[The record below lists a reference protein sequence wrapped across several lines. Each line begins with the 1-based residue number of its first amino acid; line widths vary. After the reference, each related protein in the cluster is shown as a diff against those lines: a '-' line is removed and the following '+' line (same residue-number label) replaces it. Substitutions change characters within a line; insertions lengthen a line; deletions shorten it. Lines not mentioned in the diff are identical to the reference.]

1 MAELVA
7 EFASVVEGRDVGGD
21 GSSGAS
27 AARVYKQLAKQRSDN
42 ATAGAL
48 FGAEGAQQRV
58 EGKWWQSESDTWDLL
73 ARLYE
78 QRQQRRDST
87 MDESMDAN
95 VDDDATLT
103 DFVRAQELLER
114 DGQLAEYVEVRR
126 WLEDTAREFQPVETR
141 KGYLFYT
148 RRSIRNQDTADSNAM
163 SDTNTQLV
171 TDIDPDASS
180 RQRRDIAL
188 EDHEYSTSL
197 LRTLFEYVRRGRVSD
212 AMSLCVESDEPWR
225 AASIKGGLFWRD
237 PRLEDEQ
244 STESVGGNINRNLWK
259 HACAALAHDT
269 GNDSYERALY
279 AALSGRVDEVLAVC
293 VTWDDFVWAHVN
305 AVIEMRMDQGL
316 RGACV
321 YEQAPATSFAHVQS
335 RRTCAADMTQVFDI
349 VESLDARVQSE
360 ARDPLRRLQRALATD
375 TFAEYVAQFAQAL
388 SPETDIRMVRVV
400 AHASLCVRQSGA
412 VLPEAD
418 VSAVLEAYVD
428 RLALDHDEL
437 VAAYVA
443 QMPKERQTPVYAQF
457 VQMLDVSRD
466 HRMRL
471 LQRAERHGLDSHAV
485 CRAATSAGVQTGE
498 PSDEQLGRFE
508 LAEPSEPITDVEQRQ
523 VRALEWTTSS
533 PHLYPHALAQVCTLS
548 RQFLLNGRT
557 NAATVLLNS
566 LPADFVQPEWIA
578 EGAPLFQEYMHVLSL
593 CDALAYY
600 ATWAETVCRQPT
612 STLQSFEHKQRVI
625 DASVHVEQLL
635 RRVLDVDWL
644 GAHVQD
650 GSARTSELQKL
661 RMLYVPEIVFR
672 LHGVLYETRHA
683 VPQNLARSLDL
694 AQMVASDGLGIYR
707 ELARPSPVHPNGRL
721 IAFMALMRKSAFE
734 LLRVQESTDSR
745 VALV

>member
-1 MAELVA
+1 MADLVA
-7 EFASVVEGRDVGGD
+7 EFVSVVEGRELGGD
-21 GSSGAS
+21 SSIGAS
-27 AARVYKQLAKQRSDN
+27 AARVYKQLTKQRSN
-42 ATAGAL
+42 TATSGAL
-48 FGAEGAQQRV
+48 FGAEGAQQRLD
-58 EGKWWQSESDTWDLL
+58 GKWWQSESDTWDLL

-78 QRQQRRDST
+78 QRQQRRDT
-87 MDESMDAN
+87 DECMDATT
-95 VDDDATLT
+95 DDDATVT
-103 DFVRAQELLER
+103 DFVRAQDLLEH

-126 WLEDTAREFQPVETR
+126 WLEDTALEFQPVETR

-148 RRSIRNQDTADSNAM
+148 RRSIRNQDTDSNAM
-163 SDTNTQLV
+163 DTNTQLV

-180 RQRRDIAL
+180 RQRRDIAI
-188 EDHEYSTSL
+188 EDHEYTSSL
-197 LRTLFEYVRRGRVSD
+197 LRTLFEYVRRGRMSD
-212 AMSLCVESDEPWR
+212 AMALCVESDEPWR
-225 AASIKGGLFWRD
+225 AASMKGGLFWRD
-237 PRLEDEQ
+237 PQLEDAE

-279 AALSGRVDEVLAVC
+279 AALSGRVDEVLSVC
-293 VTWDDFVWAHVN
+293 VTWSDFVWAHIN

-335 RRTCAADMTQVFDI
+335 RRTCATDMTQVFDI
-349 VESLDARVQSE
+349 VESLDGCVQNE
-360 ARDPLRRLQRALATD
+360 ARDPLRRLQRALATN
-375 TFAEYVAQFAQAL
+375 TFAEYVAEFAQAL
-388 SPETDIRMVRVV
+388 NPETDVRMIRVV

-412 VLPEAD
+412 ELPEPA

-443 QMPKERQTPVYAQF
+443 QMPTERQTPVYAQF
-457 VQMLDVSRD
+457 VQMLNVSRD

-471 LQRAERHGLDSHAV
+471 LQRAERHGLDTHAV
-485 CRAATSAGVQTGE
+485 CRAATSAGVQTDDQAE
-498 PSDEQLGRFE
+498 RSDQFE
-508 LAEPSEPITDVEQRQ
+508 LSEPSEPITDTEQRQ

-533 PHLYPHALAQVCTLS
+533 SHLYAYALTQVCTLS
-548 RQFLLNGRT
+548 RQFLLQGRT

-578 EGAPLFQEYMHVLSL
+578 ESTPLFQEYMHILSL
-593 CDALAYY
+593 CDALAFY

-612 STLQSFEHKQRVI
+612 STLQSFEHKQRTI
-625 DASVHVEQLL
+625 DASVRMEQLL

-650 GSARTSELQKL
+650 GEARTKELQKL
-661 RMLYVPEIVFR
+661 RLLYVPEIVFR
-672 LHGVLYETRHA
+672 LHGVLYETRDL

-694 AQMVASDGLGIYR
+694 AQMVAGDGLGIYR
-707 ELARPSPVHPNGRL
+707 ELAQKSPMHPNGRL
-721 IAFMALMRKSAFE
+721 VAFMALMRKSAFE
-734 LLRVQESTDSR
+734 LLRVQECSQA
-745 VALV
+745 VALK